1 MEEFELQTPRYH
13 ALLKVI
19 VCVCVC
25 VCVISLFPFSFQIF
39 FVTDKIRNFQIK
51 KIIVSSS

>member
-25 VCVISLFPFSFQIF
+25 VCDFPIPIF
-39 FVTDKIRNFQIK
+39 FRYFSVVTDKMRNFQIK
-51 KIIVSSS
+51 K